1 MDVVEQ
7 ARAETVDL
15 ASEPLLA
22 CESLLMASLVAT
34 EGGFAV
40 ELGRRP
46 VTEEGVHPAYKP
58 VRLGLDAL
66 PRVRRMAE
74 NAAIL
79 VPGMVLAW
87 GDMMLLAEDGDI
99 DATVSCS
106 KGEIPWFSLV
116 QGEGEGLVTMP
127 AREADAL
134 ARLLRDTERQ
144 LADRGLAAL
153 DRHLAH

>member
-1 MDVVEQ
+1 MDVVDLTGTENV
-7 ARAETVDL
+7 EL

-22 CESLLMASLVAT
+22 CESLLMASLVT
-34 EGGFAV
+34 TDHGFAV

-58 VRLGLDAL
+58 VRLDLGAL

-74 NAAIL
+74 DAAIL

-87 GDMMLLAEDGDI
+87 GDMMLLAEDGDL

-106 KGEIPWFSLV
+106 KGELPWFSLV
-116 QGEGEGLVTMP
+116 QGGGEGLVTMP

-153 DRHLAH
+153 DRSLAH

>member
-1 MDVVEQ
+1 MDIVEQ
-7 ARAETVDL
+7 PRTEIVDL

-34 EGGFAV
+34 EDGYAV

-46 VTEEGVHPAYKP
+46 VDEEGVHPAYKP
-58 VRLGLDAL
+58 VRLDLASL
-66 PRVRRMAE
+66 PRVRRLAE
-74 NAAIL
+74 DAAIL
-79 VPGMVLAW
+79 VPGLVLAW

-99 DATVSCS
+99 DATVSCAR
-106 KGEIPWFSLV
+106 GELPWFSLV
-116 QGEGEGLVTMP
+116 QGGGEGLVTMP

-153 DRHLAH
+153 DRSLAH